1 MRPNIRTQ
9 LQKFTQN
16 WNTQKAPN
24 PFVPQILTYRGAW
37 GSKYHLPD
45 PNFLAAL
52 GNKMPF
58 AFTLFDSAQVGAIGS
73 QQTLR
78 GMSSQQP
85 GCWILQLVAS
95 SRLATDNTVGDF
107 VAMFYDTE
115 REQIWSQQPIDFSN
129 GQGSAGQPFI
139 LKKPYLM
146 PADGQIQSKVTNLST
161 DNNSIQI
168 VAWGVRDDGSGS

>member
-1 MRPNIRTQ
+1 MRQNLQTQ
-9 LQKFTQN
+9 LQNFMQK

-24 PFVPQILTYRGAW
+24 PFVPQIISYRGVFA
-37 GSKYHLPD
+37 SKYHLPD
-45 PNFLAAL
+45 PKFLASL

-58 AFTLFDSAQVGAIGS
+58 AFTLFDSAQVGPIGP

-78 GMSSQQP
+78 GQSSQQP

-95 SRLATDNTVGDF
+95 SVNADGTPGDF

-115 REQIWSQQPIDFSN
+115 RESIWSQQPIDFSN
-129 GQGSAGQPFI
+129 GQGTARHPFY

-146 PADGQIQSKVTNLST
+146 PDDGQIQSRVTNLST
-161 DNNSIQI
+161 QNNTIQI
-168 VAWGVRDDGSGS
+168 VAWGVRDDGSGA